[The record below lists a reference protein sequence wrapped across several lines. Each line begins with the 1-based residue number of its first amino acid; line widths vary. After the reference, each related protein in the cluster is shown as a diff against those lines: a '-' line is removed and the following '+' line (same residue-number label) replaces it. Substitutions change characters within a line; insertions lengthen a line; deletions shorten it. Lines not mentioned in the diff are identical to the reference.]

1 MNPFKNYQR
10 KKSSLAV
17 LAFLLLSTMIFTV
30 SLTPA
35 IAEKSKAAD
44 VSKFDRSK
52 KIALLFDAGGV
63 GDNSYNDAAK
73 EGLKA
78 AIKRYKLYAP
88 NVREVV
94 TDGTLGDRI
103 YRLQLMARS
112 GYDLLIAVGTAN
124 ARAVERVALEF
135 PDLEYA
141 LINDGS
147 ISGVNVA
154 CLIYDERQEAYMAGF
169 TGALLSKSKELVFI
183 GSNKAEVDRLGK
195 FFLQGVRAAGN
206 QVSVINLTITESF
219 GEIIS
224 SQGDIVYSTW
234 SQDSSILNQII
245 LLNQERRRADQIKLI
260 AREPDQYFTKLQIA
274 RPHIIFTI
282 ERDVTKAINLVI
294 RGLLTDSHVLNI
306 IDSEKDIFGK
316 RFSFANGGLQIKFE
330 KKVSA
335 KKREKISRE
344 IEKFKQKE
352 IKF

>member
-10 KKSSLAV
+10 KKSSLAA

-73 EGLKA
+73 EGLRA

-103 YRLQLMARS
+103 YRLQLMARN
-112 GYDLLIAVGTAN
+112 GYDLLIAVGSAN

-169 TGALLSKSKELVFI
+169 IGALLSKSKEIVFI
-183 GSNKAEVDRLGK
+183 GSDEAEVDRLGK
-195 FFLQGVRAAGN
+195 FFLQGVSATGN
-206 QVSVINLTITESF
+206 QVSVINLTIAENF
-219 GEIIS
+219 GEAIS

-234 SQDSSILNQII
+234 SQDSSVLNKII
-245 LLNQERRRADQIKLI
+245 LLNRERRRADQIKLV
-260 AREPDQYFTKLQIA
+260 ARVPDQYFTQLQIA
-274 RPHIIFTI
+274 KPHLIFTI
-282 ERDVTKAINLVI
+282 ERDVTKAMDLVI

-306 IDSEKDIFGK
+306 VDSDNNIFGK
-316 RFSFANGGLQIKFE
+316 RFSFANNGLRIKFE
-330 KKVSA
+330 NKVSA
-335 KKREKISRE
+335 KKRERINRE
-344 IEKFKQKE
+344 IDKLKSKE